1 MIAILVWLIFGLI
14 IGLIAKAIHPG
25 YDPVGFLP
33 TLGIGIAGSFLG
45 GFISYLLSFG
55 GVNYR
60 PAGFVMSII
69 GALLFCSLWRY
80 YNLNVK

>member
-1 MIAILVWLIFGLI
+1 MISLLMWLVFGLI
-14 IGLIAKAIHPG
+14 IGLIAKALHPG

-45 GFISYLLSFG
+45 GLISNLLSMS
-55 GVNYR
+55 NAPYR
-60 PAGFVMSII
+60 PAGFIMSVI
-69 GALLFCSLWRY
+69 GGVVFCALWRF